1 MMKIVSAIIFIL
13 FVIST
18 IVACA
23 YSVTKNKQH
32 LLLCDI
38 FKERFGHVPAGIIL
52 AQAGGIFLAFQKD
65 MYFIFPFAFKKGSFP
80 VRNMNPEHYD
90 FIKNLPKQEVSWLKI
105 KFTLFLIMI
114 VLFCTTI
121 ITSYLFL

>member
-13 FVIST
+13 FVLST

-32 LLLCDI
+32 LVLCEL
-38 FKERFGHVPAGIIL
+38 FKERFGYVPAGIIL
-52 AQAGGIFLAFQKD
+52 SQAGGIFLAFQKD

-90 FIKNLPKQEVSWLKI
+90 FIKSLPNEKISWLKI

-114 VLFCTTI
+114 VFFIFAI
-121 ITSYLFL
+121 ITSLLPI

>member
-1 MMKIVSAIIFIL
+1 MKIVSAIIFIL
-13 FVIST
+13 FVLST

-32 LLLCDI
+32 LVLCEL
-38 FKERFGHVPAGIIL
+38 FKERFGYVPAGIIL
-52 AQAGGIFLAFQKD
+52 SQAGGIFLAFQKD

-90 FIKNLPKQEVSWLKI
+90 FIKSLPNEKISWLKI

-114 VLFCTTI
+114 VFFIFAI
-121 ITSYLFL
+121 ITSLLPI